1 MQEISAAA
9 GMSVVPHMSGGG
21 LGYLD
26 VVHFASFTPNI
37 GPFMEF
43 KGNADLPVECRT
55 SSLRCEKGVVRC
67 PSGPGFGVSLDA
79 AFVKKAV
86 PVRAD

>member
-1 MQEISAAA
+1 
-9 GMSVVPHMSGGG
+9 MSGGG

-43 KGNADLPVECRT
+43 KGNTNLPVTCPS
-55 SSLRCEKGVVRC
+55 SSLKCENGIVRC
-67 PSGPGFGVSLDA
+67 PDGPGFGVQIDPE
-79 AFVKKAV
+79 FVKKTR
-86 PVRAD
+86 PVRIVL